1 MAIDKAYVVG
11 YGLVDALGNNPK
23 DCFRHMLDDLDY
35 SSVIQPMKEENL
47 KIYQAYCVDESSLV
61 LPDGWNSKGTT
72 LTQKL
77 AMHSANQALVMANL
91 PISSNVAVIFSTCLN
106 DSETLQ
112 EHFPKLLT
120 NKRINPRIVVN
131 RILDMACCH
140 IGSYWG
146 FMGASTSVFASCS
159 TGIFSIDYAMRL
171 LDEYDYVVC
180 GSGDVG
186 SHNVAMKNF
195 MAINALGNDNKPFDD
210 NREGF
215 VIGSGAGVLILASSR
230 TVEKYGATIHATLY
244 PAGLASDA
252 FDQTS
257 PAQDG
262 RGARLAMDK
271 ALISNV
277 SIDAVSAHA
286 TSTLVGDIIEYDTV
300 TDYFKDIP
308 IYAPKSKIGH
318 TLAGAGI
325 VETIYAIESMKSG
338 IIPHIHN
345 LKDASMDVHNC
356 LVRENTNFEDKPIL
370 RTLNNSFGFGG
381 KCASQIIE
389 VDRKI

>member
-1 MAIDKAYVVG
+1 MTIDKAYVVG
-11 YGLVDALGNNPK
+11 YGLVDTLGNNPK
-23 DCFRHMLDDLDY
+23 DCFKRMLDDTDY
-35 SSVIQPMKEENL
+35 SSDIPAMIEENH
-47 KIYQAYCVDESSLV
+47 KIYRAYVTDESNLV
-61 LPDGWNSKGTT
+61 LPEGWVSRATT
-72 LTQKL
+72 LTQKM
-77 AMHSANQALVMANL
+77 AMHCTKQALEMANL

>member
-1 MAIDKAYVVG
+1 MTIDKAYVVG
-11 YGLVDALGNNPK
+11 YGLVDTLGNNPK
-23 DCFRHMLDDLDY
+23 DCFKRMLDDTDY
-35 SSVIQPMKEENL
+35 SSDIPAMIEENH
-47 KIYQAYCVDESSLV
+47 KIYRAYVTDESNLV
-61 LPDGWNSKGTT
+61 LPEGWVSRGTT
-72 LTQKL
+72 LTQKM
-77 AMHSANQALVMANL
+77 AMHCTKQALEMANL

-356 LVRENTNFEDKPIL
+356 LVRENKKFEDKPIL

-381 KCASQIIE
+381 KCAAQVIE
-389 VDRKI
+389 VDRRT